1 MVLNLRSHLS
11 PPLLDLSLLLLLS
24 KLASKLTLA
33 SYQISLKGVRL
44 SMEMMP
50 LNSSSM
56 DKLLTFLA
64 MSMLLVESGITW
76 MDGAIV
82 MITHL
87 LVPCSTWPTGH

>member
-1 MVLNLRSHLS
+1 
-11 PPLLDLSLLLLLS
+11 
-24 KLASKLTLA
+24 
-33 SYQISLKGVRL
+33 
-44 SMEMMP
+44 
-50 LNSSSM
+50 M

-87 LVPCSTWPTGH
+87 RVPCST